1 MVKKLRERLGRLSP
15 ALKAALARA
24 LSSSADD
31 GEVPESIWA
40 DLRAALAEQGNRLR
54 RRVVITGLGA
64 LTPVGLSAPAT
75 WAALVAGQSGVG
87 PVTQFDA
94 GPFPSRIAG
103 EVKGFDPSVI
113 TTVPLKEVRRL
124 ARSVQFAVA
133 AAQEA
138 LADANLKWP
147 LEEGEKAGVL
157 IGTALGGFEFY
168 NQGIKDMVLKNAVRI
183 LPHISMGG
191 LPNIPAF
198 QITQAFGIKGIS
210 NTISTAC
217 AAGTQS
223 IGEAA
228 EVIRRGAAK
237 IMIAGGV
244 EALVIDLFYA
254 AFSTMHAISTR
265 NEEPQK
271 ASRPFDANRDG
282 FVIGEGCTIMVL
294 EELEHAKARG
304 AKIYAEVLGHGA
316 SADAYHIAAPD
327 PEAEGAVRAMAAALA
342 DAGLAPE
349 DVDYINAHG
358 TSTPLNDATET
369 LAIKKLFGEHAYS
382 IPVSSTK
389 SMIGHAFGGAGA
401 IEALACVYSLRDN
414 IIHPTINYETPDPAC
429 DLDYVPN
436 VARKAEVNVALSNS
450 FGLGG
455 QNATLILGKYT
466 E

>member
-1 MVKKLRERLGRLSP
+1 MVKLRERLGRLSP

-24 LSSSADD
+24 LSSSANDS
-31 GEVPESIWA
+31 EVPESIWA
-40 DLRAALAEQGNRLR
+40 ELRAALAEQGNRLR

-94 GPFPSRIAG
+94 SPFPSRIAG

-113 TTVPLKEVRRL
+113 TSVPLKEVRRL

-138 LADANLKWP
+138 LADAKLKWP

-217 AAGTQS
+217 AAGTQA

-254 AFSTMHAISTR
+254 AFSTMRAISTR

>member
-1 MVKKLRERLGRLSP
+1 M
-15 ALKAALARA
+15 
-24 LSSSADD
+24 
-31 GEVPESIWA
+31 
-40 DLRAALAEQGNRLR
+40 R

-75 WAALVAGQSGVG
+75 WAALVAGQSGIG

-94 GPFPSRIAG
+94 SPFPSRIAG
-103 EVKGFDPSVI
+103 EVKGFDPAVI
-113 TTVPLKEVRRL
+113 TTVPPKEVRRL
-124 ARSVQFAVA
+124 ARAVQFTVTAT
-133 AAQEA
+133 QEA
-138 LADANLKWP
+138 LTDANLKWP
-147 LEEGEKAGVL
+147 LEEGERAGVF
-157 IGTALGGFEFY
+157 IGTTLGGFEFY
-168 NQGIKDMVLKNAVRI
+168 NMGIKDMVLKNATRI
-183 LPHISMGG
+183 LPYISIGG

-228 EVIRRGAAK
+228 EVIRRGTTK

-254 AFSTMHAISTR
+254 AFSTMHAVSTH

-271 ASRPFDANRDG
+271 ASRPFDAKRDG
-282 FVIGEGCTIMVL
+282 FIIGEGCTMMVL

-304 AKIYAEVLGHGA
+304 AKIYAEILGHGA

-327 PEAEGAVRAMAAALA
+327 PEATGAVRAMAAALA

-349 DVDYINAHG
+349 DIDYINAHG

-389 SMIGHAFGGAGA
+389 SMLGHAFGGAGA
-401 IEALACVYSLRDN
+401 IEALACTYTLRDG

-436 VARKAEVNVALSNS
+436 VARKAEVNVTLSNS

-455 QNATLILGKYT
+455 QNAALILGKYT

>member
-1 MVKKLRERLGRLSP
+1 MAGLRERLGRLSP
-15 ALKAALARA
+15 R
-24 LSSSADD
+24 
-31 GEVPESIWA
+31 
-40 DLRAALAEQGNRLR
+40 LRAALARVLSATAEDGEISPSVWAELRAALSEGVERLR

-64 LTPVGLSAPAT
+64 ITPVGLSAPET
-75 WAALVAGQSGVG
+75 WAALVAGRSGVG

-94 GPFPSRIAG
+94 SPFPSRIAG
-103 EVKGFDPSVI
+103 EVKGFDPAMI
-113 TTVPLKEVRRL
+113 TAVPQKEVRRL
-124 ARSVQFAVA
+124 ARSSQLAVA
-133 AAQEA
+133 ATQEA
-138 LADANLKWP
+138 LTDANLRWP
-147 LEEGEKAGVL
+147 LAEGEEAGIVM
-157 IGTALGGFEFY
+157 GTALGGFEFY
-168 NQGIKDMVLKNAVRI
+168 NTGIKEMVLKNATRI
-183 LPHISMGG
+183 LPHVAMGG

-217 AAGTQS
+217 AAGTQA

-228 EVIRRGAAK
+228 ELIRRGAAK
-237 IMIAGGV
+237 LVIAGGV
-244 EALVIDLFYA
+244 EALIIDLFYA
-254 AFSTMHAISTR
+254 AFTTMRAISTR
-265 NEEPQK
+265 NDQPEK
-271 ASRPFDANRDG
+271 ASRPFDAQRDG
-282 FVIGEGCTIMVL
+282 FVIGEGCAVMVL

-316 SADAYHIAAPD
+316 SADAYHIAQPD
-327 PEAEGAVRAMAAALA
+327 PEADGAVRAMAMALA
-342 DAGLAPE
+342 DAGLRPE
-349 DVDYINAHG
+349 EVDYINAHG

-401 IEALACVYSLRDN
+401 IEALACVYTLRDD

-455 QNATLILGKYT
+455 QNATIVLGKYV

>member
-1 MVKKLRERLGRLSP
+1 VVNLRERLGRLSP

-31 GEVPESIWA
+31 SAVPESIWA
-40 DLRAALAEQGNRLR
+40 ELRAALAEQGNRLR

-94 GPFPSRIAG
+94 SPFPSRIAG

-113 TTVPLKEVRRL
+113 TSVPLKEVRRL

-254 AFSTMHAISTR
+254 AFSTMRAISTR

-327 PEAEGAVRAMAAALA
+327 PEAEGAVRAMATALA

-414 IIHPTINYETPDPAC
+414 IVHPTINYETPDPAC